1 MLVTDLLTVARS
13 ERGEMPLS
21 KELCDLGP
29 IVDEAVAAFERAA
42 EEKHIILTR
51 DGLAAFPLTA
61 DPVRLAQ
68 VVENLISN
76 GIKYTPDGG
85 AVHVSMLRAASRAG
99 VEIIITDT
107 GMGIPLEEQSQL
119 FTKFYRAL
127 SVRNGAIPGMGL
139 GLSICQKIVES
150 HGGQLKLASEP
161 GQGTTVTVYLPTG
174 Q

>member
-1 MLVTDLLTVARS
+1 
-13 ERGEMPLS
+13 
-21 KELCDLGP
+21 
-29 IVDEAVAAFERAA
+29 
-42 EEKHIILTR
+42 
-51 DGLAAFPLTA
+51 
-61 DPVRLAQ
+61 
-68 VVENLISN
+68 
-76 GIKYTPDGG
+76 
-85 AVHVSMLRAASRAG
+85 

>member
-1 MLVTDLLTVARS
+1 
-13 ERGEMPLS
+13 
-21 KELCDLGP
+21 
-29 IVDEAVAAFERAA
+29 VDEAVAAFERAA

-61 DPVRLAQ
+61 DRIRLAQ